1 MKKTVLFISLCSLT
15 LFPGAQQV
23 RQDSSFVP
31 QSLVINVEVPV
42 RVFQSDRFVENLT
55 INDFDVFE
63 NGIRQDLDAVYLVKK
78 NAVTRSDENRRFL
91 PQTQR
96 HFYLFFQITEYDPR
110 LEQGLRFFFE
120 NIIVPG
126 DNVFIVTPLK
136 TYRMREKTLEVK
148 SRKDIIE
155 EVRGLLRK
163 DTMIGYSDYRNA
175 VNDLAV
181 LSSAMSAKIQADVN
195 QANSNITSGDL
206 FTQTFTQGLSG
217 LRTDGFSGAEYSRQ
231 SLDEML
237 IFYEG
242 LLSKLNVLREI
253 NSVKI
258 VDFAKHLK
266 EKDGQKYV
274 FLFYEREFIPT
285 INETIINQYMT
296 LYQDN
301 PYIQQTLASIN
312 NFFKR
317 DIPFDI
323 NNVKQIYSDS
333 ASSIHFLFVTRPRQ
347 LLPGVTFTEQSED
360 VYSAFREMA
369 LATGGYFES
378 AFNPAKSFSNALNA
392 AENYYLLYYT
402 PKNYVSDG
410 SFRNIEVKLKSEISS
425 RFRVVHKAGYF
436 RD

>member
-1 MKKTVLFISLCSLT
+1 MKKTVLFISLCALT

-78 NAVTRSDENRRFL
+78 NAITRSDENRRFL

-217 LRTDGFSGAEYSRQ
+217 LRT
-231 SLDEML
+231 
-237 IFYEG
+237 
-242 LLSKLNVLREI
+242 
-253 NSVKI
+253 
-258 VDFAKHLK
+258 
-266 EKDGQKYV
+266 
-274 FLFYEREFIPT
+274 
-285 INETIINQYMT
+285 
-296 LYQDN
+296 
-301 PYIQQTLASIN
+301 
-312 NFFKR
+312 
-317 DIPFDI
+317 
-323 NNVKQIYSDS
+323 
-333 ASSIHFLFVTRPRQ
+333 
-347 LLPGVTFTEQSED
+347 
-360 VYSAFREMA
+360 
-369 LATGGYFES
+369 
-378 AFNPAKSFSNALNA
+378 
-392 AENYYLLYYT
+392 
-402 PKNYVSDG
+402 
-410 SFRNIEVKLKSEISS
+410 
-425 RFRVVHKAGYF
+425 
-436 RD
+436 